1 MANIASIER
10 REIRTLRN
18 GKTWKEAYIYDDYG
32 NGSFRFDIFPEN
44 DLELLKAILK
54 EQIENGYESIEQIF
68 DYVVEE
74 KTSVFID
81 GKYYEWEQVKTIFDE
96 YQNEKMGE

>member
-18 GKTWKEAYIYDDYG
+18 GKTWKEAYIFDDYG
-32 NGSFRFDIFPEN
+32 NGSFRFDTLPDD
-44 DLELLKAILK
+44 DLELLRLVLN
-54 EQIENGYESIEQIF
+54 EQTEGGYESIEQIF
-68 DYVVEE
+68 DYVIQE

-96 YQNEKMGE
+96 YQNEKIGE